1 MSDSTK
7 IQELKN
13 KIDDLYKD
21 IKIINDHIERLNN
34 PLERVKLY
42 ESKMKKEKR
51 INNIINKID
60 FIILG

>member
-7 IQELKN
+7 IKELKN
-13 KIDDLYKD
+13 KIDDLNKD